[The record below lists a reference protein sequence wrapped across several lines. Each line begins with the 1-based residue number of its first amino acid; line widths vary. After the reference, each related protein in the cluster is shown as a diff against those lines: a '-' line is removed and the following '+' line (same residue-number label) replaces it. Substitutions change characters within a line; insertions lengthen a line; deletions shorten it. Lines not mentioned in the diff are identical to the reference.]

1 MVLRAL
7 LSFIF
12 SLLLASAAFAGGA
25 SYDVVFDIDW
35 TLFYPT
41 KTLATTDGVQ
51 VGEESYRMADGVL
64 KIISDLHTQ
73 GHRVSL
79 FSGGKK
85 ERNAALAQ
93 YLLQRLQAQG
103 LRDFSFYKVLNF
115 ENLTPRPGAPAGA
128 KFSERLM
135 KDLSL
140 VNTDLSRV
148 VLVDDMPKFAVLGQ
162 ERNVFFLGKTYVFYE
177 NFDSSLHG
185 EFDPPTKTEWQRER
199 SKIQNF
205 YDLFQ
210 SAIHSASGVEALD
223 LLQAMN
229 DGRGLCSKVFAH

>member
-12 SLLLASAAFAGGA
+12 SLFLASAAFAGGP

-41 KTLATTDGVQ
+41 KNLAAQDGVQ
-51 VGEESYRMADGVL
+51 VGEETYRIADGAL
-64 KIISDLHTQ
+64 QIISDLYAQ

-85 ERNAALAQ
+85 ERNAALAEYVQ
-93 YLLQRLQAQG
+93 NRLHAQG

-140 VNTDLSRV
+140 VNADLNRV
-148 VLVDDMPKFAVLGQ
+148 VLVDDMPKFSVPGQ
-162 ERNVFFLGKTYVFYE
+162 ERNLFSVGKTYVFYE
-177 NFDSSLHG
+177 TFDPSLHG
-185 EFDPPTKTEWQRER
+185 EFDPPSKEEWLRER
-199 SKIQNF
+199 NKLKNF
-205 YDLFQ
+205 YQLFK
-210 SAIHSASGVEALD
+210 SAISGATGSSALE
-223 LLQAMN
+223 LLHELN